1 MPKNGITE
9 TTECTEAPN
18 KKSFREI
25 RVFRGSRNLINRS
38 STYKTQ

>member
-9 TTECTEAPN
+9 TTECTENTEAPN

-25 RVFRGSRNLINRS
+25 RVFRGSINRS